1 LDIDGHSRLPECP
14 SITSRRDH
22 FAEHFTAFRT
32 ARRRKVFTAN
42 GTIPPAEAVPAAT
55 QAAAARHAGHIGIS
69 FALLQGRMSCGIFDT
84 GLTYYL
90 CCSAMTELLFRDD
103 AYLRTATARV
113 AGVHERGL
121 ELDRTI
127 FYPLG
132 GGQPGDTGALV
143 RASGER
149 IPITD
154 TRKGSTPDSVLH
166 IPPASPETARAEVG
180 ETVTLEIDWVRRY
193 ALMRLHTALHVM
205 SCVVVAPV
213 TGGNISP
220 DKGRLDFD
228 IDMTLLDAAKIER
241 ETNALIARGLDTETV
256 WITDEELDARPDLVK
271 TMSVQPPRGAGRVR
285 LLRIPGVDLQPCG
298 GTHVKNIGEIGAI
311 RVLKI
316 RSEGKHN
323 KRVEIALVG

>member
-1 LDIDGHSRLPECP
+1 
-14 SITSRRDH
+14 
-22 FAEHFTAFRT
+22 
-32 ARRRKVFTAN
+32 
-42 GTIPPAEAVPAAT
+42 
-55 QAAAARHAGHIGIS
+55 
-69 FALLQGRMSCGIFDT
+69 
-84 GLTYYL
+84 
-90 CCSAMTELLFRDD
+90 MTELLFRDD
-103 AYLRTATARV
+103 AYLKTASARV
-113 AGVHERGL
+113 VAVHERGL
-121 ELDRTI
+121 ELDRTL

-143 RASGER
+143 RGSGER
-149 IPITD
+149 IPIVD
-154 TRKGSTPDSVLH
+154 TRKGNVVDSVVH
-166 IPPASPETARAEVG
+166 VASASTGLAEVG
-180 ETVTLEIDWVRRY
+180 ETVNLEIDWQRRY

-213 TGGNISP
+213 TGGNMSP

-228 IDMTLLDAAKIER
+228 IDMSLLDAAKIER

-256 WITDEELDARPDLVK
+256 WITDEELEARPDLVK

-285 LLRIPGVDLQPCG
+285 LLRIPGIDLQPCG